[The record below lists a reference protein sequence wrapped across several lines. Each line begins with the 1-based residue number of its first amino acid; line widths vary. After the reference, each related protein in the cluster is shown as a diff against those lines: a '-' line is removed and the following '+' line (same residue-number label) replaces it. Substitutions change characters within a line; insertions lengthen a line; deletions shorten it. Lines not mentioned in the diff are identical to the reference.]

1 MKVQWKRIWKII
13 APYVIEC
20 LIESLSLLKKGDKKE
35 GDGIS
40 VPSPRSFALLYYMS
54 EKLRSMWSS

>member
-35 GDGIS
+35 N
-40 VPSPRSFALLYYMS
+40 Y
-54 EKLRSMWSS
+54 KK

>member
-20 LIESLSLLKKGDKKE
+20 LIENLSLLKKGDKKE
-35 GDGIS
+35 ESIQEHEGVS
-40 VPSPRSFALLYYMS
+40 
-54 EKLRSMWSS
+54 LR